1 MNNMKQLL
9 GERPLL
15 VMYRDC
21 LKAVPL
27 MNENRAAQANIQRHF
42 RLEFEKMR
50 VAQTEDEVKSFKEGI
65 VRMLSNLTLMQVKQ
79 QYLDNKEMFD
89 NHAYSIHDHS
99 SDDEAD
105 VVSRQGRG
113 GDDEGEDK
121 EQTKEES
128 AAKFPFF

>member
-27 MNENRAAQANIQRHF
+27 MNENPAAQANIQRHF
-42 RLEFEKMR
+42 RIEFERMR
-50 VAQTEDEVKSFKEGI
+50 VAQTEDEVRVFKEGI
-65 VRMLSNLTLMQVKQ
+65 VRMLSNLTLMQVKK

-89 NHAYSIHDHS
+89 NHAYSVHDH
-99 SDDEAD
+99 SDDEA
-105 VVSRQGRG
+105 
-113 GDDEGEDK
+113 
-121 EQTKEES
+121 
-128 AAKFPFF
+128 